1 MPELA
6 EVEYYRRQWNVGI
19 GEKVLSLQINPGS
32 RNFRDC
38 DTDALE
44 RYLPNSKLLQSKA
57 HGKRMVFQ
65 FSGNI
70 WMGVHLGMTGELFV
84 GSPGDAKV
92 KHEHLILVQK
102 KRRLIYKDPRQF
114 GAIRFHRGTDSP
126 AWWSH
131 LQPAIL
137 SDDFT
142 RDLLSE
148 FLKRRK
154 KSPIKAVLLMQER
167 FPGIGN
173 WLADEILWRA
183 RIRPACPAG
192 RIKGIKLTHLFQSI
206 KGVCEDAMRIIA
218 PDWGK
223 PPDNWLFL
231 HRWTNNG
238 ICPKSKKPLVRET
251 IGGRTTC
258 WSPAWQCWPKDPD

>member
-6 EVEYYRRQWNVGI
+6 EVEYYRRQWNG
-19 GEKVLSLQINPGS
+19 GMAEKVLGLQMNPRS

-38 DTDALE
+38 DTGALE
-44 RYLPNSKLLQSKA
+44 RHLPNSQLLRSEA

-65 FSGNI
+65 FSGNL
-70 WMGVHLGMTGELFV
+70 WLGVHLGMTGELFV
-84 GSPGDAKV
+84 GAPGDAEG

-126 AWWSH
+126 VWWSH
-131 LQPAIL
+131 LPPAIL

-142 RDLLSE
+142 RDLLSQ
-148 FLKRRK
+148 FLNRRK

-192 RIKGIKLTHLFQSI
+192 RIKGIKLTHLFQNI
-206 KGVCEDAMRIIA
+206 KGVCGDAMRIIA
-218 PDWGK
+218 PDWGE
-223 PPDNWLFL
+223 PPANWLFL
-231 HRWTNNG
+231 HRWKNNG
-238 ICPKSKKPLVRET
+238 ICPKTKKPLLRET

-258 WSPAWQCWPKDPD
+258 WSPAWQHWPKDI